1 MLEDA
6 KAFGIG
12 STAVGIVQF
21 VIGASS
27 IAVLNYAAQK
37 QVIKTRRY
45 FEKFFRK
52 IYKKYTHTFFVVKI
66 NFKAFHYSSPY
77 SAN

>member
-6 KAFGIG
+6 KAFGIS
-12 STAVGIVQF
+12 STIVSVAQF

-27 IAVLNYAAQK
+27 IAVLNFAAQK

-45 FEKFFRK
+45 FGEFFRQ
-52 IYKKYTHTFFVVKI
+52 IYNMYIHSLLYT
-66 NFKAFHYSSPY
+66 
-77 SAN
+77 

>member
-6 KAFGIG
+6 KAFGIS
-12 STAVGIVQF
+12 STIVSVVQF

-27 IAVLNYAAQK
+27 IAVLNFAAQK

-45 FEKFFRK
+45 FGEFFRQ
-52 IYKKYTHTFFVVKI
+52 IYNIYTFFVVYI
-66 NFKAFHYSSPY
+66 NFETLFTPSFRYPL
-77 SAN
+77 

>member
-12 STAVGIVQF
+12 STIVGVVQF

-27 IAVLNYAAQK
+27 IAVLNFAAQK
-37 QVIKTRRY
+37 QVIKTL
-45 FEKFFRK
+45 
-52 IYKKYTHTFFVVKI
+52 TNVL
-66 NFKAFHYSSPY
+66 SS
-77 SAN
+77 